1 MISLISNVLAVRSA
15 GQWEAQMGQAR
26 LTGIRRAVIGTLALV
41 VAFGVAACSPAGSS
55 KKSSKSN
62 AAKST
67 TPFVIA
73 RTGDIDLLD
82 PYRAT
87 AFQTVQT
94 LGLIYDSLV
103 KLDPQGNL
111 QPGLATNWTVGD
123 GGRTV
128 TFSLRTGVTFH
139 NGEPFGADDVKASMQ
154 RLLDPKTSAVGAS
167 NLGQIKGVD
176 TPDDHTAVV
185 HLGAPHAA
193 LLYALASVNT
203 AILDHKDIAAGTVA
217 QKPNGT
223 GPFRF
228 VSWAQ
233 NQKLT
238 LAANPGYWGGAP
250 KLSQLEFRIIP
261 DEASVLAGMRAGS
274 FNLGMISD
282 PSIAKQAGGGNA
294 NFTLL
299 RQPAISYH
307 VLMLNGR
314 RPPLDKLAV
323 RQAIACAIDRKQV
336 LDTANFGEGEV
347 TGPITSPAFAA
358 SPTTGLPCNP
368 PDLQTAKRLLAQAG
382 FPNGLTLNTL
392 VETGEY
398 ATSVNEGQNL
408 QAQLAKVGIR
418 LKLEQQPT
426 SPYVK
431 RWLDADFDTVVALNG
446 GSYDP
451 YLMYGWY
458 FTTNGS
464 LKGPAGLSSPDL
476 DRLLV
481 KGDSATDQTV
491 RKQVYQQLQESLLRL
506 SPWVWTFRGDD
517 YYLLGKGVQ
526 GFTAMPNQSLQFL
539 QTTSLGT

>member
-1 MISLISNVLAVRSA
+1 
-15 GQWEAQMGQAR
+15 MGQAR
-26 LTGIRRAVIGTLALV
+26 LTGFRRAVVGALALV
-41 VAFGVAACSPAGSS
+41 VAFAVAACNPSSGSGDGNAGSS
-55 KKSSKSN
+55 GQK
-62 AAKST
+62 AAN
-67 TPFVIA
+67 FVIA
-73 RTGDIDLLD
+73 RTGDLDLLD

-87 AFQTVQT
+87 AFQTVQM
-94 LGLIYDSLV
+94 LALVYDSLV

-111 QPGLATNWTVGD
+111 QPGLATSWTVGD
-123 GGRTV
+123 GGKSV
-128 TFSLRTGVTFH
+128 TFALRTGVTFH
-139 NGEPFGADDVKASMQ
+139 NGEPFNAEDVKASMD
-154 RLLDPKTSAVGAS
+154 RLLDDKTSAVGKS
-167 NLGQIKGVD
+167 NLGDIKGVE

-185 HLGAPHAA
+185 RLGAPHAA

-203 AILDHKDIAAGTVA
+203 SMLDSKDIAAGTVA

-223 GPFRF
+223 GPFRWGT
-228 VSWAQ
+228 WAQ

-238 LAANPGYWGGAP
+238 LSANAGYWGGAP

-261 DEASVLAGMRAGS
+261 DEASILAGMRAGS
-274 FNLGMISD
+274 FNMGLISD
-282 PSIAKQAGGGNA
+282 PSVAKQADGDNA

-299 RQPAISYH
+299 RQPAMSYH
-307 VLMLNGR
+307 TLMLNGR
-314 RPPLDKLAV
+314 RPPLDKLEV
-323 RQAIACAIDRKQV
+323 RQAIACAVDRKQV

-347 TGPITSPAFAA
+347 TGPITSPAFAT
-358 SPTTGLPCNP
+358 SPTAGLPCNP
-368 PDLQTAKRLLAQAG
+368 PDVQAAKQLLAKAG
-382 FPNGLTLNTL
+382 HPDGLTLNTL

-408 QAQLAKVGIR
+408 QAQLAKVGIT

-464 LKGPAGLSSPDL
+464 LKGPAGLASPEL

-481 KGDSATDQTV
+481 QGDSTTDQAV
-491 RKQVYQQLQESLLRL
+491 RKQVYKQLQEELLRL

-526 GFTAMPNQSLQFL
+526 GFTAMPNQSLQYL
-539 QTTSLGT
+539 QATSLGS

>member
-1 MISLISNVLAVRSA
+1 
-15 GQWEAQMGQAR
+15 MGQAR

-41 VAFGVAACSPAGSS
+41 VALGVAACNPTDSSGSS
-55 KKSSKSN
+55 NSN
-62 AAKST
+62 GAKST
-67 TPFVIA
+67 FVIA

-103 KLDPQGNL
+103 ELDPQGNL
-111 QPGLATNWTVGD
+111 QPGLATSWKVGD
-123 GGRTV
+123 GGKTV

-154 RLLDPKTSAVGAS
+154 RLLDDKTGAVGRS
-167 NLGQIKGVD
+167 NLGDIKGVD
-176 TPDDHTAVV
+176 TPDDQTAVV
-185 HLGAPHAA
+185 RLGAPHTA

-203 AILDHKDIAAGTVA
+203 AMLDTKDIAAGTVA

-228 VSWAQ
+228 VSWDQ
-233 NQKLT
+233 GQKLT
-238 LAANPGYWGGAP
+238 AAAHAGYWGGAP
-250 KLSQLEFRIIP
+250 KLSQIEFRIIP
-261 DEASVLAGMRAGS
+261 DESSILAGMRAGS
-274 FNLGMISD
+274 FNMGVITD
-282 PSIAKQAGGGNA
+282 PSIAKQAEGGGS
-294 NFTLL
+294 NFSLL

-314 RPPLDKLAV
+314 RPPLDKLEV
-323 RQAIACAIDRKQV
+323 RQAIACAVDRKQV

-368 PDLQTAKRLLAQAG
+368 PDLDAAKRLLAQAG
-382 FPNGLTLNTL
+382 HPDGLSLDTL
-392 VETGEY
+392 VMVGEY

-431 RWLDADFDTVVALNG
+431 RWLDADFDTAVALNG

-451 YLMYGWY
+451 YLMYGRY

-464 LKGPAGLSSPDL
+464 LKGPAGLSSPEL

-481 KGDSATDQTV
+481 KGDSTTDPAV
-491 RKQVYQQLQESLLRL
+491 RKQVYQQLQEELLRL

-517 YYLLGKGVQ
+517 YYLIGKGVQ
-526 GFTAMPNQSLQFL
+526 GFTAMPDQSLQYL
-539 QTTSLGT
+539 QATSVGT

>member
-1 MISLISNVLAVRSA
+1 MQVR
-15 GQWEAQMGQAR
+15 W
-26 LTGIRRAVIGTLALV
+26 TGRRAIIGVLALV
-41 VAFGVAACSPAGSS
+41 VAVGLAACSPAGSS
-55 KKSSKSN
+55 KSSKSGGSG
-62 AAKST
+62 AGAT
-67 TPFVIA
+67 FVIA

-94 LGLIYDSLV
+94 LGLIYDSLI

-111 QPGLATNWTVGD
+111 QPGLATSWTVGD
-123 GGRTV
+123 GGKTV
-128 TFSLRTGVTFH
+128 TFTLRSGVTFH
-139 NGEPFGADDVKASMQ
+139 NGDPFSAADVKASIQ
-154 RLLDPKTSAVGAS
+154 RLLDPKTSAVAAS
-167 NLGQIKGVD
+167 NLGKITGVD

-193 LLYALASVNT
+193 LLYALASVDT

-228 VSWAQ
+228 GSWQ
-233 NQKLT
+233 QGQKLILT
-238 LAANPGYWGGAP
+238 ANPSYWGGAP

-261 DEASVLAGMRAGS
+261 DESSVLAGMRAGS
-274 FNLGMISD
+274 FNMGLISD
-282 PSIAKQAGGGNA
+282 PSIAKQAGNGNG
-294 NFTLL
+294 NFTVL

-307 VLMLNGR
+307 VFMLNGR

-323 RQAIACAIDRKQV
+323 RQAIACAVDRQQV
-336 LDTANFGEGEV
+336 IDTANFGEGEV
-347 TGPITSPAFAA
+347 TGPITSPAFQT
-358 SPTTGLPCNP
+358 SPTAGLPCNP
-368 PDLQTAKRLLAQAG
+368 PDPQAAKRLLAQAG
-382 FPNGLTLNTL
+382 FAKGLTLNTL

-408 QAQLAKVGIR
+408 QAQLAKVGIH

-426 SPYVK
+426 APYVK
-431 RWLDADFDTVVALNG
+431 RWLAADFDTVVALNG

-464 LKGPAGLSSPDL
+464 LKGPAGLSSPELND
-476 DRLLV
+476 LLV
-481 KGDSATDQTV
+481 KGDSTTDQAV
-491 RKQVYQQLQESLLRL
+491 RKQVYQQLQATLLRL

-517 YYLLGKGVQ
+517 YYLIGKGVQ
-526 GFTAMPNQSLQFL
+526 GFTAMPNQSLQYL
-539 QTTSLGT
+539 QATSLNT

>member
-1 MISLISNVLAVRSA
+1 
-15 GQWEAQMGQAR
+15 MGQAR
-26 LTGIRRAVIGTLALV
+26 STGIRRGVIGALALV
-41 VAFGVAACSPAGSS
+41 VALAAAACNPADTTNQGSGGDA
-55 KKSSKSN
+55 
-62 AAKST
+62 AAK
-67 TPFVIA
+67 PQNFVIA
-73 RTGDIDLLD
+73 RTGDLDLLD

-87 AFQTVQT
+87 AFQTVQM
-94 LGLIYDSLV
+94 LALVYDSLV

-111 QPGLATNWTVGD
+111 QPGLAESWEVGD
-123 GGRTV
+123 GGKAV
-128 TFSLRTGVTFH
+128 TFKLRTGVTFH
-139 NGEPFGADDVKASMQ
+139 NGEQFTAEDVKASMD
-154 RLLDPKTSAVGAS
+154 RLLDDETAAVAKS
-167 NLGQIKGVD
+167 NLGEITGVE
-176 TPDDHTAVV
+176 TPDDHTAVIN
-185 HLGAPHAA
+185 LEAPHAA

-203 AILDHKDIAAGTVA
+203 AMLDAKDIAAGTVP

-223 GPFRF
+223 GAFR
-228 VSWAQ
+228 WGTWTQ

-238 LAANPGYWGGAP
+238 LTSNAGYWGGAP

-261 DEASVLAGMRAGS
+261 DEASILSGMRAGS
-274 FNLGMISD
+274 FNMGLISD
-282 PSIAKQAGGGNA
+282 PSIAKQADGSNA

-299 RQPAISYH
+299 RQPAMSYH
-307 VLMLNGR
+307 TLMLNGR
-314 RPPLDKLAV
+314 RKPLDKLEV
-323 RQAIACAIDRKQV
+323 RQAIACAVDRKQV

-368 PDLQTAKRLLAQAG
+368 PDVQAAKQLLAKAG
-382 FPNGLTLNTL
+382 HPDGLTLNTM

-408 QAQLAKVGIR
+408 QAQLAKVGIK

-458 FTTNGS
+458 FTSNGS
-464 LKGPAGLSSPDL
+464 LKGPAGLADAGL

-481 KGDSATDQTV
+481 QGDSTTDQPT
-491 RKQVYQQLQESLLRL
+491 RKQVYQQLQEELLRL

-539 QTTSLGT
+539 QATTLGS